1 VVATWRGDPGSFS
14 PLRIRRF
21 WNNLEAIRFLAVW
34 ETFLYPVTAGMP
46 VIREEP
52 VLASGSCQWRAASWP
67 VGMRRLGRIRKT
79 EMANITTGAV
89 SARTWHSRAG
99 CSEGRSSGESHQQ
112 KREAMNSTKKTAR
125 IAGLLYLVNGV
136 TGFFSIIYVPSR
148 LIVSGNAAATANNI
162 LASERLFR
170 LGIVSEL
177 ICAAEF
183 VFLLWVLYRLLGAVN
198 KTHASLM
205 VILGLLQIPIMFVNT
220 LNEIAALSLLRRAD
234 FLSVFD
240 QPQRQALAMQFLN
253 LHAEG
258 FGIAGIFWGLWL
270 FPFGILVFRSG
281 FLPRI
286 LGVLLI
292 AACFGYLADSL
303 TSLLLPS
310 YEDVVG
316 RIGSPTSL

>member
-1 VVATWRGDPGSFS
+1 
-14 PLRIRRF
+14 
-21 WNNLEAIRFLAVW
+21 
-34 ETFLYPVTAGMP
+34 
-46 VIREEP
+46 
-52 VLASGSCQWRAASWP
+52 
-67 VGMRRLGRIRKT
+67 
-79 EMANITTGAV
+79 
-89 SARTWHSRAG
+89 
-99 CSEGRSSGESHQQ
+99 
-112 KREAMNSTKKTAR
+112 MNSTKKTAR

-136 TGFFSIIYVPSR
+136 TGFFSIIYVPGK
-148 LIVSGNAAATANNI
+148 LIVSENAAATANNI
-162 LASERLFR
+162 VASERLFR

-198 KTHASLM
+198 KTQASLM
-205 VILGLLQIPIMFVNT
+205 VILGLLQIPIMFVNV
-220 LNEIAALSLLRRAD
+220 LNEIAALSFLRGGD

-253 LHAEG
+253 LHGEG
-258 FGIAGIFWGLWL
+258 FVVAGIFWGLWL
-270 FPFGILVFRSG
+270 FPFGILVFESG

-310 YEDVVG
+310 YGDVVG
-316 RIGSPTSL
+316 RIANVPLTLGEPAIILWLLIRGTKDSTIGSGSIA

>member
-1 VVATWRGDPGSFS
+1 
-14 PLRIRRF
+14 
-21 WNNLEAIRFLAVW
+21 
-34 ETFLYPVTAGMP
+34 
-46 VIREEP
+46 
-52 VLASGSCQWRAASWP
+52 VLASGSRQWHVASWP
-67 VGMRRLGRIRKT
+67 VGMRRLGRIQIFGKLKWPTLRPKLYRPGRDT
-79 EMANITTGAV
+79 VEQVAAK
-89 SARTWHSRAG
+89 
-99 CSEGRSSGESHQQ
+99 GRSSGESHEQ
-112 KREAMNSTKKTAR
+112 KSEGMNSTKKAAR

-183 VFLLWVLYRLLGAVN
+183 VLLLWVLYRLLGAVN

-205 VILGLLQIPIMFVNT
+205 VILGLVSIPIMFVNT
-220 LNEIAALSLLRRAD
+220 LNEIAALSLLRGAD
-234 FLSVFD
+234 FLAVFD

-258 FGIAGIFWGLWL
+258 FAVAGIFWGLWL
-270 FPFGILVFRSG
+270 FPFGILVFKSG

-316 RIGSPTSL
+316 RIANIPLTLGEPAILLWLLIRGAKDQPLEALA